1 MRPNT
6 ERNETDLVYNF
17 YNTPTVVEESENND
31 TWRYFK
37 VGPKASSASW
47 TTFNSLNVICFYA
60 YSKGQS
66 PEMSVSL
73 WIAPKCAP

>member
-1 MRPNT
+1 MRPKT

-17 YNTPTVVEESENND
+17 YNTATVVDESENNA
-31 TWRYFK
+31 TWRNFK

-60 YSKGQS
+60 SSNGQS
-66 PEMSVSL
+66 PERSVSL